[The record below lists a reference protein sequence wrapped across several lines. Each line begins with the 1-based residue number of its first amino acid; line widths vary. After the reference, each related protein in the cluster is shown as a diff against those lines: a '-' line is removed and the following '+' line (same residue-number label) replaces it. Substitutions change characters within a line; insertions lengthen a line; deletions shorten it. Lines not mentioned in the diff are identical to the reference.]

1 MPDSP
6 LVIHSMLSETADACL
21 TYCFVSEQRGLEAIS
36 PPNSQ
41 GQCIAVCFLLLIPN
55 QEHYGTRVVEDGY
68 SLMMLDTQWVEFWN
82 AFKAKENF
90 QIKSQNDLSFVL
102 EWV

>member
-55 QEHYGTRVVEDGY
+55 QEHYGTRVVEEAIH
-68 SLMMLDTQWVEFWN
+68 L
-82 AFKAKENF
+82 
-90 QIKSQNDLSFVL
+90 
-102 EWV
+102 